1 MPIYEYKCK
10 NCDNEFEMIRSAN
23 DDDRDVECPECGKKK
38 VEKIMSVFAG
48 SGGSCSTCSTS
59 SCFT

>member
-38 VEKIMSVFAG
+38 AEKVMSVFAG
-48 SGGSCSTCSTS
+48 SGGCSSCSTS